1 MTPISPEMLLLIL
14 RATSSMAFTCS
25 RRHAEVS
32 FADKRSQR
40 SKALLDALAAI
51 CISEP
56 RKQVIAISVSFT
68 SEGIIL
74 CIAENGVSPEI
85 LTHLASVF
93 SHLKEIRSSLVSP
106 LQEMNEEMNAP
117 QSDKAWSTTVSLES
131 QLLGDIFGF
140 SMLKFQQHLLKR
152 KHRFE
157 TEVIPGMHAY
167 ASAKSNEWTTEEV
180 KDYRKFEKLLGMFSI
195 CFEWA
200 ESPGPGLIVR
210 HIASLVTSNAL
221 EWRDAIKDEGNTSRL
236 SQWEKEIG

>member
-1 MTPISPEMLLLIL
+1 MLLLIL
-14 RATSSMAFTCS
+14 HATSSGGNVSFAFN

-32 FADKRSQR
+32 FTDKRSQR

-56 RKQVIAISVSFT
+56 RKQVIAISLTLT
-68 SEGIIL
+68 SEGSIL
-74 CIAENGVSPEI
+74 CIAENNSVSPEI

-93 SHLKEIRSSLVSP
+93 SQLKEIRSSLQSP
-106 LQEMNEEMNAP
+106 LQEVNEEMNTP
-117 QSDKAWSTTVSLES
+117 QPDKESTTASLES

-140 SMLKFQQHLLKR
+140 SMLKFKQRLLKR

-157 TEVIPGMHAY
+157 TEVRPGMHAY
-167 ASAKSNEWTTEEV
+167 ATAKSSGWTREEV

-200 ESPGPGLIVR
+200 NSPGLGLIVR
-210 HIASLVTSNAL
+210 YIASLVTANAL
-221 EWRDAIKDEGNTSRL
+221 EWRDAIKDEGTTSRL
-236 SQWEKEIG
+236 SQWEMEIG